1 MDFLRL
7 LQMEVDM
14 MVAYRWDD
22 SIDERE
28 AVYRAMA
35 DCKELEMAY
44 TKSKTSYIH
53 GVVDA

>member
-1 MDFLRL
+1 
-7 LQMEVDM
+7 MEVDM